1 MMASGAAAGRCPV
14 EAEPL
19 SEEEGAGEEVE
30 RHSEGGKTPSRSE
43 MKMGMNLGVPGTD
56 KQPQEQEEE
65 KEKEKEQRPRRR
77 GRGSV
82 PDAEP
87 EQNSEADMT
96 SQLSSLRVSEESEKC
111 QMEPGNRPQNARLVT
126 EETQGNSRE
135 SSKIPLG
142 QTMEAEDEQLQ
153 QDAKDNKGCEI
164 TATALAAYRVRKV
177 SSDSVIIQS
186 DHGGPEK
193 LPADPLEGPGRVV
206 PVIDAAA
213 TWISTELN
221 EFKEKIR
228 REKAGVMKVNR
239 GNVVTVRVPTH
250 PEGNSVCWDFA
261 TDTYDIGFGV
271 YFEWTPVTDT
281 EITVLVSESSDE
293 EDEEETEA
301 PPVQGDIERGKDF
314 FRSELEEILPVYRK
328 DSHLEVQSG
337 SHKYPGQGVYLLK
350 FDNSYSIWRHK
361 TLYYQVNYSS

>member
-1 MMASGAAAGRCPV
+1 MASGAAAGRCPL
-14 EAEPL
+14 EAEPPL
-19 SEEEGAGEEVE
+19 EEEVEVE
-30 RHSEGGKTPSRSE
+30 RHSEVGRTLCRSG
-43 MKMGMNLGVPGTD
+43 MKMGMNLGVPGAD
-56 KQPQEQEEE
+56 KQPQAEEE
-65 KEKEKEQRPRRR
+65 KVQRSR
-77 GRGSV
+77 GPV
-82 PDAEP
+82 PDAQL
-87 EQNSEADMT
+87 EQNSKTDMT
-96 SQLSSLRVSEESEKC
+96 SQLSSLHVSEGSEKC
-111 QMEPGNRPQNARLVT
+111 QMEPGNRPQNVRLVT
-126 EETQGNSRE
+126 EDTQGNSRE
-135 SSKIPLG
+135 SSTIPVR
-142 QTMEAEDEQLQ
+142 QTSESGDEQPQ
-153 QDAKDNKGCEI
+153 QDVKDNKGCEI
-164 TATALAAYRVRKV
+164 SATALAAYRVRKV

-213 TWISTELN
+213 TWISTEMN

-271 YFEWTPVTDT
+271 YFEWTPVTNT

-293 EDEEETEA
+293 EDEDETEA

-314 FRSELEEILPVYRK
+314 CRSELEEILPVYRK

>member
-14 EAEPL
+14 EAEPM

-65 KEKEKEQRPRRR
+65 KEQRPRRR
-77 GRGSV
+77 GRVSV
-82 PDAEP
+82 PDAES

-126 EETQGNSRE
+126 EETQGNSTE

-153 QDAKDNKGCEI
+153 QDVKDNKGCEI